1 MRRDI
6 ELMASLIRTGKL
18 FAEKESNRPLLPE
31 DLPYSLSYREATP
44 SDIKYFV
51 DSPAWFEMLASGRAF
66 FAGRN
71 E

>member
-6 ELMASLIRTGKL
+6 NLMVALIRQGKL
-18 FAEKESNRPLLPE
+18 FTEEESKRPLLPE
-31 DLPYSLSYREATP
+31 DLPYSLPYREATP

-66 FAGRN
+66 FAGRY
-71 E
+71 